1 MSVHELPPLSGALG
15 RLGLGDPPASP
26 PSPPSVRAEVP
37 RRQVLIEP
45 VADDVDW
52 HLVVTLRREAFFPLW
67 R

>member
-45 VADDVDW
+45 GADANVAGGV
-52 HLVVTLRREAFFPLW
+52 
-67 R
+67 